1 MDSILDP
8 VWIGL
13 ISPQSYYTLFSPL
26 SRRCPFQDKHKQ
38 KNLCILK
45 TDISLSLPIFP
56 AIRGNHYVIDR
67 HGYPPYFFSSF
78 GGWWMS
84 GCMDK
89 SMLILISLWHRLI
102 SSRLYIVDSPNS
114 CVILVL
120 RKAILSASPWTSST
134 LRGSHWEISCIM
146 PLASAWALKDIY
158 STAILTSSWQQK
170 KKTHA

>member
-1 MDSILDP
+1 MLLNSGGVSALACSLSVVRVLILITHNTTQCGFDSRSAC
-8 VWIGL
+8 IGL

-45 TDISLSLPIFP
+45 TDINLSLLIFP

-67 HGYPPYFFSSF
+67 HGYPPYFISSF

-102 SSRLYIVDSPNS
+102 SSRLYFYFFLLICLFTYKID
-114 CVILVL
+114 
-120 RKAILSASPWTSST
+120 
-134 LRGSHWEISCIM
+134 
-146 PLASAWALKDIY
+146 Y
-158 STAILTSSWQQK
+158 ILTVY
-170 KKTHA
+170 